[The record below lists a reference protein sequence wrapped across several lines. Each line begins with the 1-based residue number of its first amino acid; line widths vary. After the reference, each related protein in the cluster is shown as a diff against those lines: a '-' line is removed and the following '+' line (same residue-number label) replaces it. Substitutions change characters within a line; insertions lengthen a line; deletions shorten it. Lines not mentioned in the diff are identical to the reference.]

1 MKGKGIVLREPAVVA
16 IERESKKVL
25 AVGSDAYRMIGRT
38 PGSVLAVRPLRQGTV
53 ADFELTSTMLRYFVS
68 SVIGRRMFARPR
80 AVISVPSGVNEMEKR
95 SIISIMFDAGMRR
108 TQLLDRPIAAALG
121 VGLQFQEAYGTMI
134 VDMGAG
140 VTDIAVL
147 SMGEVVVAS
156 CVPIGGDYFGNEE
169 GGYVVRMTE
178 TYRKK
183 PLKSRDMLVT
193 DMNGDFHI
201 IKNSDSEQLKALV
214 QGETPIVNV
223 FNFGPALVI
232 DGELQQMPD
241 KYNYNIRGLEPRCA
255 IGQVGPLEYVLVVV
269 DGGKKRTVTITAED
283 GTKKKSTGCTVETL
297 AQFMADQGCQ
307 QAYNLD
313 GGNSALMVFHGEN
326 YSQKSFSA
334 ERSVSDI
341 IYFATAID
349 FGLDGADKE

>member
-1 MKGKGIVLREPAVVA
+1 MAQVNDIGIDLGTSNVLIYMKGKGIVLRDPAVVA

-80 AVISVPSGVNEMEKR
+80 AVISVPSGVNEVEKR

-156 CVPIGGDYFGNEE
+156 CVPIGGDYFDDAIIR
-169 GGYVVRMTE
+169 YL
-178 TYRKK
+178 RKK
-183 PLKSRDMLVT
+183 YNLLIGERTPPQLA
-193 DMNGDFHI
+193 
-201 IKNSDSEQLKALV
+201 SD
-214 QGETPIVNV
+214 I
-223 FNFGPALVI
+223 F
-232 DGELQQMPD
+232 
-241 KYNYNIRGLEPRCA
+241 
-255 IGQVGPLEYVLVVV
+255 
-269 DGGKKRTVTITAED
+269 ED
-283 GTKKKSTGCTVETL
+283 GIVFSGGAAALTGLSEAVYAALHVPCGV
-297 AQFMADQGCQ
+297 ADDPQTSVVMGC
-307 QAYNLD
+307 
-313 GGNSALMVFHGEN
+313 GRALEDLSGMKHLLGD
-326 YSQKSFSA
+326 A
-334 ERSVSDI
+334 RRSW
-341 IYFATAID
+341 
-349 FGLDGADKE
+349 GR